1 MPYEKPWASLG
12 RQYLMAPKMFGGDVA
27 KAIESLE
34 KSVALDPQR
43 DETYVWLAR
52 AYKKHGDKAKA
63 QEAIQRAL
71 TLNPHSTWIKNA
83 ANSLN

>member
-1 MPYEKPWASLG
+1 MTSLP
-12 RQYLMAPKMFGGDVA
+12 MHIS

-34 KSVALDPQR
+34 RSVALDPQQ

-52 AYKKHGDKAKA
+52 AHKKHGEKAEA
-63 QEAIQRAL
+63 QEAIQHAL
-71 TLNPHSTWIKNA
+71 TLNPDSPWIKNA